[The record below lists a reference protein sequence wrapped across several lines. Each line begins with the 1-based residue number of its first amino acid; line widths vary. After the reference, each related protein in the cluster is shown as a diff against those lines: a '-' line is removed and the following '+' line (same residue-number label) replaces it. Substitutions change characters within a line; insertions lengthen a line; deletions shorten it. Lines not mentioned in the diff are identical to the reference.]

1 MKRFLVLLLT
11 TIFALILAAT
21 VFAQSVFIGPLLI
34 ILSVCF
40 FVFSMISLYQKN
52 KKIAEIVLELMFN
65 FLMWP

>member
-1 MKRFLVLLLT
+1 MKRFLVLLVT
-11 TIFALILAAT
+11 TIFAFILAAT
-21 VFAQSVFIGPLLI
+21 VFAQSFFIGPLLI
-34 ILSVCF
+34 ILSVCS